1 MLIKQLLKNCWLGL
15 SALGAKLP
23 DAPFHGQALRTEQ
36 HSHVLG
42 VQAWQCETCNEL
54 HLEEDEVLECC
65 PSPQRLLP
73 DEVRAWLC
81 KGCGE
86 IHETLVDA
94 NKCCPLTA
102 TQLDANT
109 CPICAQVYNSPRDA
123 SDCCLWKDLAPLKR
137 WDVAD
142 RVEDGS
148 TWPAELEALAAQA
161 RTVH

>member
-15 SALGAKLP
+15 TALMARLP
-23 DAPFHGQALRTEQ
+23 DEPFHAQDPRREQ

-42 VQAWQCETCNEL
+42 VQAWECETCNEL
-54 HLEEDEVLECC
+54 HLEKEDALECC
-65 PSPQRLLP
+65 PSPLRLFP

-81 KGCGE
+81 DRCEE
-86 IHETLVDA
+86 IHHTLVVA

-102 TQLDANT
+102 TQSRANT
-109 CPICAQVYNSPRDA
+109 CPICAQVYGSPRDA
-123 SDCCLWKDLAPLKR
+123 SDCCLWKDLTTTVR
-137 WDVAD
+137 WDLAA
-142 RVEDGS
+142 RVENGS